1 MDFSFWFVFL
11 SAAVL
16 LTLSPGPDLLYILSR
31 TITHGR
37 RIGIASSLGVCSGAF
52 FHVVAAALGISAIL
66 ATSAMAFTIVKYI
79 GAVYLIYLGYKAF
92 KSAGSN
98 FQISSPNV
106 SQVSFWSAFKQGML
120 IDVLNPK
127 VAVFFMAF
135 LPQFIRPA
143 EGSITFQLIFLGL
156 IVILVGLILE
166 FFLIVL
172 VERTTKFF
180 RDSNA
185 IGVWLDRAL
194 GTILVGLG
202 VRLALTDKA

>member
-66 ATSAMAFTIVKYI
+66 ATSAMAFTIVKYV
-79 GAVYLIYLGYKAF
+79 GAIYLIYLGYKAF

-106 SQVSFWSAFKQGML
+106 SPVSFWSAFKQGML
-120 IDVLNPK
+120 VDVLNPK

-135 LPQFIRPA
+135 LPQFVRPA

-202 VRLALTDKA
+202 IRLALTDKA

>member
-1 MDFSFWFVFL
+1 MDYSFWFVFL

-16 LTLSPGPDLLYILSR
+16 LTLSPGPDLLYVLSR
-31 TITHGR
+31 TVTHGR
-37 RIGIASSLGVCSGAF
+37 KIGIASSLGVCSGAL

-66 ATSAMAFTIVKYI
+66 ATSAMAFTIVKYV

-92 KSAGSN
+92 KSAGASFQVSSSN
-98 FQISSPNV
+98 VN
-106 SQVSFWSAFKQGML
+106 QVSFWGAFKQGIV

-143 EGSITFQLIFLGL
+143 EGSITFQLMFLGF
-156 IVILVGLILE
+156 IVVLVGFILE
-166 FFLIVL
+166 FFLIL
-172 VERTTKFF
+172 LAERATKFL
-180 RDSNA
+180 RNSSI
-185 IGVWLDRAL
+185 IGVWLDRML

-202 VRLALTDKA
+202 LHLGLTDKG